1 MTSEP
6 VTFSAI
12 QFSAMSFLAMR
23 EHSAAELRQKLQKKF
38 DVPDLIAA
46 AVEDLT
52 LRNLQSDERFTEAF
66 IKMRIR
72 QGKGPVRIL
81 YELKEKG
88 IEKNLAVSLT
98 NPDDCA
104 WIDLAKEVCE
114 RRFNQLAP
122 ISQKE
127 KAKIIRFL
135 HYRGFTSTQIQQATS
150 QARVFR

>member
-12 QFSAMSFLAMR
+12 QFSAMNFLAMR

-38 DVPDLIAA
+38 EVPDLIAA

-72 QGKGPVRIL
+72 QGKGPIRIL

-98 NPDDCA
+98 NPDDRA

-122 ISQKE
+122 LSQKE
-127 KAKIIRFL
+127 KARMIRFL
-135 HYRGFTSTQIQQATS
+135 HYRGFTSAQIQQAAS
-150 QARVFR
+150 LAPSFR

>member
-1 MTSEP
+1 MTEP

-12 QFSAMSFLAMR
+12 QFSAMTFLAMR

-38 DVPDLIAA
+38 DDPDLIAA

-52 LRNLQSDERFTEAF
+52 LRNLQSDERFTDAF

-88 IEKNLAVSLT
+88 IEKTLAVSVT
-98 NPDDCA
+98 NPDDWA

-114 RRFNQLAP
+114 RRFGGLAP
-122 ISQKE
+122 IGQKE

-135 HYRGFTSTQIQQATS
+135 HYRGFTSTQIQQAIS
-150 QARVFR
+150 RGSSFR